1 MCRHLLVNPKERR
14 VVIVE
19 SILSSTTNFRNTLAK
34 VLFQHFEVSFSP
46 SCASHTIDI
55 NSNVGFLFV
64 ASYALRII
72 YVKCISVVV

>member
-1 MCRHLLVNPKERR
+1 M
-14 VVIVE
+14 IVE

-55 NSNVGFLFV
+55 NSNVGFYL
-64 ASYALRII
+64 SRLMH
-72 YVKCISVVV
+72 